1 MSSIKT
7 FKTVREL
14 LTNKKTIKVPDYQR
28 AYSWDEEQVNQFLCD
43 VKEHTEK
50 KTNYYVGHF
59 LFEERNGYFYII
71 DGQQRLTTIVLLI
84 YSIYNMLNNNENHDE
99 LNNIYNFISKKFS
112 TVSYDNDFFKGIIK
126 GEIKLNRK
134 SKSFDTISQ
143 KRIYNA
149 CKIFNNAFKKQDKN
163 YLIKIFDVIMQASCT
178 EHIINKQEE
187 AVQMFI
193 YENNRGKRP
202 TNLDILK
209 SLFMHTIYLNSGNVE
224 KDIKKITH
232 KFEEIFTNIAKI
244 EDILS
249 EDNFLEVTIKTF
261 FNDLKYRGIDDISKY
276 LEENNNDN
284 IPNRIMSLGYDE
296 NAQEYKYNI
305 DNKIDFINY
314 FVEELVNNGKY
325 LSDFKKDDGKFFY
338 VHSIISLGISVD
350 IYPFIVFLYKENV
363 DKETKK
369 NFIEILENLL
379 IRNRVITTRKRLS
392 VKLDEIYQSLLAN
405 GYNFIKDIIRNI
417 NKQFKNKDFTWSNN
431 EFIKF
436 LDNEM
441 SHPTAKFLLW
451 KYENYLLKKNNM
463 RYDDK
468 KMKKITL
475 EHILPIEEPNINPH
489 FYGYYDVRNRFINVY
504 KYKTNVLYMLQR
516 CLGNYLLL
524 REDKNKG
531 ASNSDFKTKL
541 EYYNN
546 QDDNIKLEQQKEII
560 DNYFNKKTKE
570 LKSNWDK
577 KSIEKRTNKII
588 EAIKDIY
595 KIK

>member
-1 MSSIKT
+1 MLLEET
-7 FKTVREL
+7 FKTVKKL
-14 LTNKKTIKVPDYQR
+14 LENKKTIKIPDYQR
-28 AYSWDEEQVNQFLCD
+28 SYSWDEEQIRQFLYD
-43 VKEHTEK
+43 IEEYAEKESH
-50 KTNYYVGHF
+50 YYVGHF
-59 LFEERNGYFYII
+59 LFEERNGNFYII

-84 YSIYNMLNNNENHDE
+84 FSIYNMLDDNED
-99 LNNIYNFISKKFS
+99 LKNIHNFISKKFS
-112 TVSYDNDFFKGIIK
+112 TVSYDNKFFKGIIK

-134 SKSFDTISQ
+134 SKSFETLSQ

-149 CKIFNNAFKKQDKN
+149 CKIFNNALKKQDKN
-163 YLIKIFDVIMQASCT
+163 YISNIFNIIMEASCT

-209 SLFMHTIYLNSGNVE
+209 SLFMHTIYLNSSNVE
-224 KDIKKITH
+224 KDIEKITN
-232 KFEEIFTNIAKI
+232 KFKDIFTNIAKI

-284 IPNRIMSLGYDE
+284 IPNKIISLRDDE
-296 NAQEYKYNI
+296 NTQKYNI
-305 DNKIDFINY
+305 GNKIDFINN

-325 LSDFKKDDGKFFY
+325 LSDFKKDDSKFFY

-350 IYPFIVFLYKENV
+350 IYPFIVFLYKKNI
-363 DKETKK
+363 KNETKED
-369 NFIEILENLL
+369 FIEILENLL

-392 VKLDEIYQSLLAN
+392 VELNWRYHSLLYN
-405 GYNFIKDIIRNI
+405 GYNFIEEIHE
-417 NKQFKNKDFTWSNN
+417 QFENKDFTWSNH

-436 LDNEM
+436 LKSEIYH
-441 SHPTAKFLLW
+441 HPTAKFLLW
-451 KYENYLLKKNNM
+451 KYENSLLKNDNKNM

-475 EHILPIEEPNINPH
+475 EHIAPVKEEKDKNKKYSG
-489 FYGYYDVRNRFINVY
+489 FDRYDSKFERLIY
-504 KYKTNVLYMLQR
+504 
-516 CLGNYLLL
+516 CIGNYLLL

-531 ASNSDFKTKL
+531 ANNSDFKTKL
-541 EYYNN
+541 KYYNN
-546 QDDNIKLEQQKEII
+546 QDDKLEQQKEII
-560 DNYFNKKTKE
+560 DNYFNKKTNE

-577 KSIEKRTNKII
+577 NAIKTRTDKII
-588 EAIKDIY
+588 ETIKKIY

>member
-7 FKTVREL
+7 FKTVSEL
-14 LTNKKTIKVPDYQR
+14 LKNKKTIKVPDYQR
-28 AYSWDEEQVNQFLCD
+28 AYSWDEEQVNQFLYD
-43 VKEHTEK
+43 IKEHTEK

-59 LFEERNGYFYII
+59 LFEERNGDFYII

-84 YSIYNMLNNNENHDE
+84 YSIYNMLNNNENYDE

-112 TVSYDNDFFKGIIK
+112 TVSYDDDFFKGIIK

-296 NAQEYKYNI
+296 NAQEHKYNI
-305 DNKIDFINY
+305 DNKIDFISD
-314 FVEELVNNGKY
+314 FVEELVNNGGY
-325 LSDFKKDDGKFFY
+325 LSDFKKDDSKFFY

-350 IYPFIVFLYKENV
+350 IYPFIVFLYKENI

-392 VKLDEIYQSLLAN
+392 VELNWRYQSLPDDD
-405 GYNFIKDIIRNI
+405 YNFIEDI
-417 NKQFKNKDFTWSNN
+417 NKQFETEDFTWSNY

-436 LDNEM
+436 LNNEI

-451 KYENYLLKKNNM
+451 KYENYLLKNNSI
-463 RYDDK
+463 RYDNK

-475 EHILPIEEPNINPH
+475 EHIAPVKEEKDKNKR
-489 FYGYYDVRNRFINVY
+489 YGGFDRYDSKFERLIY
-504 KYKTNVLYMLQR
+504 
-516 CLGNYLLL
+516 CIGNYLLL

-560 DNYFNKKTKE
+560 DNYFNKKTRE

-577 KSIEKRTNKII
+577 NAIGKRTEKII
-588 EAIKDIY
+588 NAIKKVY
-595 KIK
+595 NIKE

>member
-1 MSSIKT
+1 MLLEET
-7 FKTVREL
+7 FKTVKKL
-14 LTNKKTIKVPDYQR
+14 LENKKTIKIPNYQR
-28 AYSWDEEQVNQFLCD
+28 SYSWDEEQIRQFLYD
-43 VKEHTEK
+43 IEEYAEKESH
-50 KTNYYVGHF
+50 YYVGHF
-59 LFEERNGYFYII
+59 LFEERNGNFYII

-84 YSIYNMLNNNENHDE
+84 FSIYNMLDDNED
-99 LNNIYNFISKKFS
+99 LKNIYNFISKKFS
-112 TVSYDNDFFKGIIK
+112 TVSYDNNFFKGIIK
-126 GEIKLNRK
+126 GEIKLNKK
-134 SKSFDTISQ
+134 SKSFETLSQ

-149 CKIFNNAFKKQDKN
+149 CKIFNNALKKQDKN
-163 YLIKIFDVIMQASCT
+163 YISNIFNIIMKASCT

-209 SLFMHTIYLNSGNVE
+209 SLFMHTIYLNSDKVE
-224 KDIKKITH
+224 KDIKKITNQF
-232 KFEEIFTNIAKI
+232 KEIFTNIAKI

-284 IPNRIMSLGYDE
+284 IPNKIISLRDDE
-296 NAQEYKYNI
+296 NTQKYNI
-305 DNKIDFINY
+305 GNKIDFIND

-325 LSDFKKDDGKFFY
+325 LSNFKDDSKFFY
-338 VHSIISLGISVD
+338 IHSIISLGISVD
-350 IYPFIVFLYKENV
+350 IYPFIVFLYKENI
-363 DKETKK
+363 DKESKK

-392 VKLDEIYQSLLAN
+392 IELNKRYWSLLDDS
-405 GYNFIKDIIRNI
+405 YNFIEDI
-417 NKQFKNKDFTWSNN
+417 NKQFETADFTWSNN
-431 EFIKF
+431 ELIKF
-436 LDNEM
+436 LDAEIYH
-441 SHPTAKFLLW
+441 HPTAKFLLW
-451 KYENYLLKKNNM
+451 KYENYLLKKDNI

-468 KMKKITL
+468 RMKKITL
-475 EHILPIEEPNINPH
+475 EHILPIEKPNIENH
-489 FYGYYDVRNRFINVY
+489 YYGYYDGRKHFKSVY
-504 KYKTNVLYMLQR
+504 EYETNELYMLQR

-524 REDKNKG
+524 KEGINKA

-546 QDDNIKLEQQKEII
+546 QNDNIKLEQQKEII
-560 DNYFNKKTKE
+560 DNYFNKKTNE

-577 KSIEKRTNKII
+577 NAIEKRRDKII
-588 EAIKDIY
+588 KAIKKIY

>member
-1 MSSIKT
+1 MLSIKT
-7 FKTVREL
+7 FKTVSEL
-14 LTNKKTIKVPDYQR
+14 LKNKKTIKVPDYQR
-28 AYSWDEEQVNQFLCD
+28 AYSWDEEQVNQFLYD
-43 VKEHTEK
+43 IKEHAEK

-59 LFEERNGYFYII
+59 LFEERNGNFYII

-84 YSIYNMLNNNENHDE
+84 FSIYNMLDDNED
-99 LNNIYNFISKKFS
+99 LKNIYNFISKKFS
-112 TVSYDNDFFKGIIK
+112 TVSYDNNFFKGIIK
-126 GEIKLNRK
+126 GEIKLNKK
-134 SKSFDTISQ
+134 SKSFETLSQ

-305 DNKIDFINY
+305 DNKIDFISD
-314 FVEELVNNGKY
+314 FVEELVNNGGY
-325 LSDFKKDDGKFFY
+325 LSDFKKDDSKFFY

-350 IYPFIVFLYKENV
+350 IYPFIVFLYKENI

-392 VKLDEIYQSLLAN
+392 VELNWRYQSLPDDD
-405 GYNFIKDIIRNI
+405 YNFIEDI
-417 NKQFKNKDFTWSNN
+417 NKQFETEDFTWSNY

-436 LDNEM
+436 INNEI

-451 KYENYLLKKNNM
+451 KYENYLLKKDNI

-468 KMKKITL
+468 RMKKITL
-475 EHILPIEEPNINPH
+475 EHILPIEEPNIENH
-489 FYGYYDVRNRFINVY
+489 YYGYYDGRKHFKSVY
-504 KYKTNVLYMLQR
+504 EYETNELYMLQR

-524 REDKNKG
+524 KEGINKA

-541 EYYNN
+541 EYYDN
-546 QDDNIKLEQQKEII
+546 QDNNIKLEQQKEII
-560 DNYFNKKTKE
+560 DNYFNKKTKK

-577 KSIEKRTNKII
+577 KAIEKRTNKII

>member
-1 MSSIKT
+1 MLLEET
-7 FKTVREL
+7 FKTVKKL
-14 LTNKKTIKVPDYQR
+14 LENKKTIKIPDYQR
-28 AYSWDEEQVNQFLCD
+28 SYSWDEEQIRQFLYD
-43 VKEHTEK
+43 IEEYAEKESH
-50 KTNYYVGHF
+50 YYVGHF
-59 LFEERNGYFYII
+59 LFEERNGNFYII

-84 YSIYNMLNNNENHDE
+84 FSIYNMLDDNED
-99 LNNIYNFISKKFS
+99 LKNIHNFISKKFS
-112 TVSYDNDFFKGIIK
+112 TVSYDNKFFKGIIK

-134 SKSFDTISQ
+134 SKSFETLSQ

-149 CKIFNNAFKKQDKN
+149 CKIFNNALKKQDKN
-163 YLIKIFDVIMQASCT
+163 YISNIFNIIMEASCT

-209 SLFMHTIYLNSGNVE
+209 SLFMHTIYLNSSNVE
-224 KDIKKITH
+224 KDIEKITN
-232 KFEEIFTNIAKI
+232 KFKDIFTNIAKI

-284 IPNRIMSLGYDE
+284 IPNKIISLRDDE
-296 NAQEYKYNI
+296 NTQKYNI
-305 DNKIDFINY
+305 GNKIDFINN

-325 LSDFKKDDGKFFY
+325 LSDFKKDDSKFFY

-350 IYPFIVFLYKENV
+350 IYPFIVFLYKKNI
-363 DKETKK
+363 KNETKED
-369 NFIEILENLL
+369 FIEILENLL

-392 VKLDEIYQSLLAN
+392 VELNWRYHSLLYN
-405 GYNFIKDIIRNI
+405 GYNFIEEIHE
-417 NKQFKNKDFTWSNN
+417 QFENKDFTWSNH

-436 LDNEM
+436 LKSEIYH
-441 SHPTAKFLLW
+441 HPTAKFLLW
-451 KYENYLLKKNNM
+451 KYENSLLKNDNKNM

-475 EHILPIEEPNINPH
+475 EHIAPVKEEKDKNKKYSG
-489 FYGYYDVRNRFINVY
+489 FDRYDSKFERLIY
-504 KYKTNVLYMLQR
+504 
-516 CLGNYLLL
+516 CIGNYLLL

-531 ASNSDFKTKL
+531 ANNSDFKTKL
-541 EYYNN
+541 KYYNN
-546 QDDNIKLEQQKEII
+546 QDDKLEQQKEII
-560 DNYFNKKTKE
+560 DSYINKKTNE
-570 LKSNWDK
+570 LTSDWDENAIK
-577 KSIEKRTNKII
+577 TRTDKII
-588 EAIKDIY
+588 ETIKKIY

>member
-14 LTNKKTIKVPDYQR
+14 LKNKKTIKIPDYQR
-28 AYSWDEEQVNQFLCD
+28 AYSWDEEQVHQFLYD
-43 VKEHTEK
+43 IEEYTEK
-50 KTNYYVGHF
+50 ESHYYVGHF
-59 LFEERNGYFYII
+59 LFEERNGDFYII

-84 YSIYNMLNNNENHDE
+84 SSIYNMLNDDE
-99 LNNIYNFISKKFS
+99 DLKNTYNFISKKFS
-112 TVSYDNDFFKGIIK
+112 TVSYDNVFLKGIIK

-149 CKIFNNAFKKQDKN
+149 CKIFNNALKKQDKN
-163 YLIKIFDVIMQASCT
+163 YLIKIFNIIMEASCT

-209 SLFMHTIYLNSGNVE
+209 SLFMHTIYLNSSNVE
-224 KDIKKITH
+224 KDIKKITQQ
-232 KFEEIFTNIAKI
+232 FEKIFTNIAKI
-244 EDILS
+244 EDILN

-296 NAQEYKYNI
+296 NVQEYKYNI
-305 DNKIDFINY
+305 GNKIDFIND
-314 FVEELVNNGKY
+314 FVKELVKNGEY
-325 LSDFKKDDGKFFY
+325 LSNFKDDSKFFY

-350 IYPFIVFLYKENV
+350 IYPFIVFLYKENIY
-363 DKETKK
+363 KKTK
-369 NFIEILENLL
+369 NDFIEILENLL

-392 VKLDEIYQSLLAN
+392 VELNWRYQSLLDDS
-405 GYNFIKDIIRNI
+405 YNFIEDINE
-417 NKQFKNKDFTWSNN
+417 QFETEDFTWSNH

-436 LDNEM
+436 LKSEIYH
-441 SHPTAKFLLW
+441 HPTAKFLLW
-451 KYENYLLKKNNM
+451 KYENYLLKKDNNENYLLKKDNM

-475 EHILPIEEPNINPH
+475 EHIAPVEEEKDKNKRYSG
-489 FYGYYDVRNRFINVY
+489 FDRYDSRFKRLIY
-504 KYKTNVLYMLQR
+504 
-516 CLGNYLLL
+516 CIGNYLLL
-524 REDKNKG
+524 REDENKG

-541 EYYNN
+541 EYYDK

-560 DNYFNKKTKE
+560 DNYFNKETKE

-577 KSIEKRTNKII
+577 KTIERRTEEII
-588 EAIKDIY
+588 KAIKNVY
-595 KIK
+595 NIKE

>member
-7 FKTVREL
+7 FKTVKEL
-14 LTNKKTIKVPDYQR
+14 LENKKTIKVPDYQR
-28 AYSWDEEQVNQFLCD
+28 AYSWDEEQVNQFLYD
-43 VKEHTEK
+43 IKEHTEK

-59 LFEERNGYFYII
+59 LFEERKCDFYII

-84 YSIYNMLNNNENHDE
+84 SSIYNMINNNED
-99 LNNIYNFISKKFS
+99 LKNIYNFISKKFS
-112 TVSYDNDFFKGIIK
+112 TVSYDNKFFKGIIK
-126 GEIKLNRK
+126 GKITINRK
-134 SKSFDTISQ
+134 YKSFETLSQ

-149 CKIFNNAFKKQDKN
+149 CKIFNNALKKQDKN
-163 YLIKIFDVIMQASCT
+163 YLIKIFNIIMEASCT

-209 SLFMHTIYLNSGNVE
+209 SLFMHTIYLNSNKVE
-224 KDIKKITH
+224 EDINEITQQ
-232 KFEEIFTNIAKI
+232 FEKIFTNIAKI

-249 EDNFLEVTIKTF
+249 EDNLLEVTIKTF

-296 NAQEYKYNI
+296 NVQEYKYNI
-305 DNKIDFINY
+305 ANKIDFINN
-314 FVEELVNNGKY
+314 FVKELVNNGKY
-325 LSDFKKDDGKFFY
+325 LSDFKKDDSKFFY

-392 VKLDEIYQSLLAN
+392 VELNDKYKKLLNDN
-405 GYNFIKDIIRNI
+405 YNFIEDINEL
-417 NKQFKNKDFTWSNN
+417 FKNKDFTWSNN
-431 EFIKF
+431 EFKKF
-436 LDNEM
+436 LEAEIYH
-441 SHPTAKFLLW
+441 HPTAKFLLW
-451 KYENYLLKKNNM
+451 KYENYLLKNDNM
-463 RYDDK
+463 RYDNK

-475 EHILPIEEPNINPH
+475 EHIAPVKEERDKNKKYSG
-489 FYGYYDVRNRFINVY
+489 FDKYDSKFKRLIY
-504 KYKTNVLYMLQR
+504 
-516 CLGNYLLL
+516 CIGNYLLL

-531 ASNSDFKTKL
+531 ASNSDFKIKL

-560 DNYFNKKTKE
+560 DNYFNKKTME
-570 LKSNWDK
+570 LKFHWDK
-577 KSIEKRTNKII
+577 KAIKTRTDKII
-588 EAIKDIY
+588 ETIKKIY
-595 KIK
+595 NIK